1 MRTVMATAIRIP
13 TIMADD
19 GGIRAA
25 LRLQSWLSPA
35 FPVGAYSYSHG
46 IEAAIEADLVRD
58 AATLEDW
65 IGGLLRFGTGRSD
78 AILLSEASRLA
89 AADDKAGLAEL
100 SQFALALIPTS
111 ELRLEATAQ
120 GAAFLKTVAAAW
132 PDVRVLSLPPAPPLA
147 IAYGT
152 VTAASGIALDLAGP
166 LFLQAFVH
174 NVVSA
179 AVRAVPLGQTDG
191 QRVIAG
197 LEELVERVWEE
208 SRGCGVEDIGT
219 ASLMA
224 EWSSLQHEA
233 MDGRLFRS

>member
-1 MRTVMATAIRIP
+1 MTTTMTTVTAIPI
-13 TIMADD
+13 IMAEC

-25 LRLQSWLSPA
+25 LRLQSWLSPS

-65 IGGLLRFGTGRSD
+65 IGGLLQFGTGRND
-78 AILLSEASRLA
+78 AILLSA
-89 AADDKAGLAEL
+89 AWRHAAERDAAGLAEL
-100 SQFALALIPTS
+100 SQLALALIPTA
-111 ELRLEATAQ
+111 ELRLEATSQ
-120 GAAFLKTVAAAW
+120 GAAFLKTVCAAW
-132 PDVRVLSLPPAPPLA
+132 PEFEALALPPAPPLA
-147 IAYGT
+147 VAYGA
-152 VTAASGIALDLAGP
+152 VTAASGIGLELAGP

-174 NVVSA
+174 NLVSA

-191 QRVIAG
+191 QKVIAA
-197 LEELVERVWEE
+197 LESGVETVWRD
-208 SRGCGVEDIGT
+208 SRGLGVEDIGS
-219 ASLMA
+219 AALMA